1 MKGIEIKMKKTIFK
15 RATTILLTIMLGLMM
30 ITPATAM
37 AATSGPINFGSAE
50 SFAVLAHQT
59 ITNIGNTTINGD
71 VGLYPGTSVTGF
83 GTVTLNGTLH
93 VTNTVAMNAKADL
106 LTAYNDAKGRTT
118 TTVVTPADLG
128 GRTLTPGVYTAA
140 TSIGLTGTLILDGG
154 GDSNAVFIFQ
164 AGSALTT
171 ASNSE
176 IQLINGASASNV
188 FWQIGSSA
196 TLGTNS
202 KFAGNIMAQ
211 ESITLTTGVV
221 LTGKIMALTG
231 SVTLDSDVIL
241 SSSVEETGS
250 TTYRMSIVKTADAT
264 EVEVGDTVNY
274 TITVK
279 NTGRATLNGISVTD
293 EMIGLDETIATLAVG
308 DSSIFTGSFVTLTA
322 GVLTNTASASDD
334 QASYVIDSVSVTVVE
349 STVVPVYSM
358 SIVKKAD
365 ASEVTVG
372 DTVNYRIIVTNTGNA
387 TLSGISVTDAMIGLN
402 GTINTLAVGDR
413 SIFTGSYLTL
423 APGLLN
429 NTAYASDDQA
439 PDVMDAVT
447 TTVVAAVV
455 VPVIPVVPVATEVEV
470 TVPIPDTNAGSP
482 IVFYGMGALMVYA
495 GYMFLNRKKDLS

>member
-1 MKGIEIKMKKTIFK
+1 MKKSMFK

-37 AATSGPINFGSAE
+37 AAELPIDFGSAE
-50 SFAVLAHQT
+50 SFAILAHET
-59 ITNIGNTTINGD
+59 ITNIGDTTIKGN
-71 VGLYPGTSVTGF
+71 VGLYPGTSITGF
-83 GTVTLNGTLH
+83 ETVTLTGTIH
-93 VTNTVAMNAKADL
+93 KTDTIAMNAMADL
-106 LTAYNDAKGRTT
+106 LTAYNDAAGRTT
-118 TTVVTPADLG
+118 TETITPTDLG
-128 GRTLTPGVYTAA
+128 GRTLLPGVYTSG
-140 TSIGLTGTLILDGG
+140 TSLGLTGTLVLDGG
-154 GDSNAVFIFQ
+154 GDSDAVFIFK
-164 AGSALTT
+164 SASTLTT
-171 ASNSE
+171 ANNSQ

-188 FWQIGSSA
+188 FWLVGSSA

-202 KFAGNIMAQ
+202 KFFGNIMAQ
-211 ESITLTTGVV
+211 DSITLTTGAEI
-221 LTGKIMALTG
+221 TGKIMALTG
-231 SVTLDSDVIL
+231 SVTLDSNVIL
-241 SSSVEETGS
+241 NEAFIETGS
-250 TTYRMSIVKTADAT
+250 TTYSMSITKTADAT
-264 EVEVGDTVNY
+264 EVEVGDTINY
-274 TITVK
+274 RIAVT
-279 NTGRATLNGISVTD
+279 NTGQATLNGISVTD
-293 EMIGLDETIATLAVG
+293 EMIGLDETITTLAVG
-308 DSSIFTGSFVTLTA
+308 DSSIFTGSYVALTP

-358 SIVKKAD
+358 SIVKTAD

-372 DTVNYRIIVTNTGNA
+372 DTVNYRIIVTNTGNT
-387 TLSGISVTDAMIGLN
+387 TLNGISVTDAMIGLN

-429 NTAYASDDQA
+429 NTAYATDDQA

-455 VPVIPVVPVATEVEV
+455 VPVTPEVEI

>member
-1 MKGIEIKMKKTIFK
+1 
-15 RATTILLTIMLGLMM
+15 
-30 ITPATAM
+30 
-37 AATSGPINFGSAE
+37 
-50 SFAVLAHQT
+50 
-59 ITNIGNTTINGD
+59 
-71 VGLYPGTSVTGF
+71 
-83 GTVTLNGTLH
+83 
-93 VTNTVAMNAKADL
+93 
-106 LTAYNDAKGRTT
+106 
-118 TTVVTPADLG
+118 
-128 GRTLTPGVYTAA
+128 
-140 TSIGLTGTLILDGG
+140 
-154 GDSNAVFIFQ
+154 
-164 AGSALTT
+164 
-171 ASNSE
+171 
-176 IQLINGASASNV
+176 
-188 FWQIGSSA
+188 
-196 TLGTNS
+196 
-202 KFAGNIMAQ
+202 MAQ